1 MLNPISLTFLS
12 FSLGGC
18 GPKATPE
25 TAAPEQAA
33 PAPAEAAPAAPT
45 STTVNASEVAW
56 KPINPE
62 QPDGPMWVI
71 LDGDPK
77 TEAFA
82 AMAKVPAG
90 FSPGLHTHGNTMT
103 GLVISGTMVNG
114 RTAEEAVVLSPGS
127 MWSQPGGEARYTG
140 CTEASECVF
149 VLTMDGPVVRSI
161 AEAPAEK
168 STQIVMAA
176 NEIDYVPMNA
186 DQPDGPALKMVHGD
200 PSTGPWMAFA
210 KLPAGQEA
218 SEAMNTANYTGA
230 LISGSFPYGEGDIT
244 PGSHW
249 TQAGGPPHMT
259 TCNEGGDCIF
269 FVSMSEALTPPASED
284 ATEEAPAEESAAE

>member
-1 MLNPISLTFLS
+1 
-12 FSLGGC
+12 
-18 GPKATPE
+18 
-25 TAAPEQAA
+25 
-33 PAPAEAAPAAPT
+33 
-45 STTVNASEVAW
+45 
-56 KPINPE
+56 
-62 QPDGPMWVI
+62 
-71 LDGDPK
+71 
-77 TEAFA
+77 
-82 AMAKVPAG
+82 MAKVPAG

-230 LISGSFPYGEGDIT
+230 DLRLVPLRRGRHH
-244 PGSHW
+244 PGF
-249 TQAGGPPHMT
+249 ALDPGGVVPAHDD
-259 TCNEGGDCIF
+259 EGGDCIF
-269 FVSMSEALTPPASED
+269 FVSMSEALTRLQEE
-284 ATEEAPAEESAAE
+284 ATEEAPAEEGAAE